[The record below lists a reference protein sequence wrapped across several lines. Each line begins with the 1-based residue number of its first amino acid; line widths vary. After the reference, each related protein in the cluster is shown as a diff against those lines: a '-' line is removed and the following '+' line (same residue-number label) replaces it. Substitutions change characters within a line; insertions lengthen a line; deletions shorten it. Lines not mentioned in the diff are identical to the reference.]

1 MAQGYEELRG
11 ILSDAELRE
20 LAHSHNIPFHVILRL
35 TEIANT
41 ASKVRLMSTA
51 AHKLFGH

>member
-11 ILSDAELRE
+11 ILSDVELRE

-41 ASKVRLMSTA
+41 ASKV
-51 AHKLFGH
+51 